1 MSEEQPTA
9 QADDAA
15 KEAIEAANAKT
26 LADLN
31 AASDKLRDMQGQQ
44 LVIDLDAAWDEHT
57 KVDKP
62 IVFKF
67 RGKNYEVPS
76 SMPADFGRFY
86 RRHCLQPGTDPK
98 TGEAT
103 VMFVVP
109 DGELMF
115 EFMEALA
122 GSEFV
127 DAWSKTRIP
136 MNVLATH
143 VIGPIMRAWKLFIEE
158 DDAADAADAN
168 GEKKSQI
175 PAS

>member
-1 MSEEQPTA
+1 MKTEETKP
-9 QADDAA
+9 AA
-15 KEAIEAANAKT
+15 AANAKT

-31 AASDKLRDMQGQQ
+31 AGLDKLRDLQGKQ
-44 LVIDLDAAWDEHT
+44 LVIDLDAAWDEH
-57 KVDKP
+57 KKADKP

-67 RGKNYEVPS
+67 QGKTFEVPS

-86 RRHCLQPGTDPK
+86 RRHCLKTGKDPK

-115 EFMEALA
+115 EFMDALA
-122 GSEFV
+122 GPEFV
-127 DAWSKTRIP
+127 EAWSQTRIP

-143 VIGPIMRAWKLFIEE
+143 VIGPIMRAWKLFIDTG
-158 DDAADAADAN
+158 DDYKENSTETDI
-168 GEKKSQI
+168 GLQERSE
-175 PAS
+175 